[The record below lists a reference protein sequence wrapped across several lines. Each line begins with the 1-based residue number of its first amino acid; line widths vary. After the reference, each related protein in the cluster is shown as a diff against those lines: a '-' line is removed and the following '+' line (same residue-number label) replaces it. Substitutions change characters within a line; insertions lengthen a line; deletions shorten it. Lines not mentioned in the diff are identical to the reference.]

1 MHSIHALCSLG
12 ALLGSLCFANLLSAA
27 IQSHPA
33 MRPLPTISTRSLT
46 SGPLKFVDAR
56 GGNDD
61 NDGTQDRPWKTL
73 HHAVKNLSPG
83 ETLYLRSGVYFEN
96 VSANLSGAQDQPIT
110 LCSYPGELA
119 IIDGGL
125 REFIETPS
133 TAWELVP
140 NGAVG
145 EYRSTKTYPDLPAIP
160 NRTNL
165 LGNFANSMVPLHGY
179 RFLTDLRSNNH
190 LFRNLGGSKT
200 DAGTGLYCGPG
211 VYLDSETHRIHI
223 RLEHT
228 DQPSIGEANNYRGET
243 DPRKLPLVIAAAGQS
258 AFELNESN
266 HVILR
271 DLVFRGSRDATLNL
285 IHCSNITLDGV
296 TSYGGSAAM
305 KVKGTHG
312 FTCLDSAFRGIA
324 APWLW
329 RWSLK
334 YRSIEARI
342 VSASHWNPPA
352 RGNKDFRFSRCEF
365 TDCVD
370 GVFLGNV
377 EGCLVEHSFLDN
389 VSDDGFFLT
398 SRTAYDGTTPSK
410 NIVLRN
416 NRISR
421 VLTAF
426 AFGVGHGRQRTLDS
440 KGNKQL
446 GQSVQIDQNV
456 IDLRDP
462 VQYQQPESGPIVTYG
477 RVAGD
482 HGSPIWEPMEFVRNT
497 IYMNSSPWRNYYGAG
512 LGKAMRGGTQ
522 RSILH
527 NWFIHETGMPG
538 EVLPGKEVDLTIKG
552 NGHWSEEFGKEGKE
566 TFLKRFHGT
575 EMYRKTGWTNEDKYI
590 SPREDIQGVGVSEKF
605 SIGVHGRLTQDGKSS
620 SAAKPP
626 IALKKHRHPPY
637 QPKGSVA
644 LVLGYPAFDAP
655 ILQFAME
662 KQNWNVKRYERTWL
676 PVDQFYKYDYVA
688 FLGSTVRARME
699 PSGFQKADHAELLK
713 YMKDGGVV
721 IIGRELMRQLFPDQ
735 EGRRFVETI
744 TGTAP
749 QRAKSNIQVLDAHAW
764 TASLQHANWTPPKGL
779 SAIPLSKGH
788 NLIGD
793 RKTKRSILAD
803 ISVGKGRLIYIGWD
817 IARYLPSGRKPS
829 SVQQEETYLQQYKVY
844 ENLIRSLTDK
854 E

>member
-46 SGPLKFVDAR
+46 SGPLKVVDAR

-133 TAWELVP
+133 TAWEPVP
-140 NGAVG
+140 DGAVG

-223 RLEHT
+223 RLAHT

-258 AFELNESN
+258 AFELNESK

-324 APWLW
+324 TPWLW

-352 RGNKDFRFSRCEF
+352 REIRIFAFPD
-365 TDCVD
+365 
-370 GVFLGNV
+370 
-377 EGCLVEHSFLDN
+377 
-389 VSDDGFFLT
+389 VSLPT
-398 SRTAYDGTTPSK
+398 
-410 NIVLRN
+410 VW
-416 NRISR
+416 
-421 VLTAF
+421 TAF
-426 AFGVGHGRQRTLDS
+426 SLEMW
-440 KGNKQL
+440 K
-446 GQSVQIDQNV
+446 
-456 IDLRDP
+456 
-462 VQYQQPESGPIVTYG
+462 
-477 RVAGD
+477 VA
-482 HGSPIWEPMEFVRNT
+482 WWN
-497 IYMNSSPWRNYYGAG
+497 
-512 LGKAMRGGTQ
+512 
-522 RSILH
+522 IL
-527 NWFIHETGMPG
+527 
-538 EVLPGKEVDLTIKG
+538 
-552 NGHWSEEFGKEGKE
+552 
-566 TFLKRFHGT
+566 
-575 EMYRKTGWTNEDKYI
+575 
-590 SPREDIQGVGVSEKF
+590 F
-605 SIGVHGRLTQDGKSS
+605 SIMSVTMVSS
-620 SAAKPP
+620 
-626 IALKKHRHPPY
+626 
-637 QPKGSVA
+637 
-644 LVLGYPAFDAP
+644 
-655 ILQFAME
+655 
-662 KQNWNVKRYERTWL
+662 
-676 PVDQFYKYDYVA
+676 
-688 FLGSTVRARME
+688 
-699 PSGFQKADHAELLK
+699 
-713 YMKDGGVV
+713 
-721 IIGRELMRQLFPDQ
+721 
-735 EGRRFVETI
+735 
-744 TGTAP
+744 
-749 QRAKSNIQVLDAHAW
+749 
-764 TASLQHANWTPPKGL
+764 
-779 SAIPLSKGH
+779 
-788 NLIGD
+788 
-793 RKTKRSILAD
+793 
-803 ISVGKGRLIYIGWD
+803 
-817 IARYLPSGRKPS
+817 
-829 SVQQEETYLQQYKVY
+829 
-844 ENLIRSLTDK
+844 
-854 E
+854 